1 MLKRDSIQTKGLILK
16 CGRIKSILLATLC
29 LLLMTEIHAT
39 ESGSLALR
47 GHRQYNSGNIQQSYL
62 LMERSLRAAY
72 KEGDLRAQARSLI
85 NLASLEIFARRFDV
99 ADSLLNTVE
108 TPQISPKIRNLL
120 ALTRITLENERNQF
134 AQAWE
139 TFEKV
144 RSGFSADDLEENFR
158 IISIYMEAAVA
169 AAALKNGEAE
179 NLLSQVR
186 KQNKQI
192 HKGIT
197 GRLMYTEARVALA
210 QGNTRSALEYLQQ
223 ALSQA
228 QQSGRN
234 WYIGKILYLTGVA
247 QQAEKNSS
255 AAQEAFQ
262 RSLRVYGEM
271 GLILP
276 YLQAADR
283 YLQLNPDDAEVSR
296 KVAEVRKQFGVN

>member
-1 MLKRDSIQTKGLILK
+1 MLKRDLLQAMDSIQNH
-16 CGRIKSILLATLC
+16 GRNTFIFIATMF
-29 LLLMTEIHAT
+29 LLLMNQLHAT

-72 KEGDLRAQARSLI
+72 KEGDLKAQARSLI

-99 ADSLLNTVE
+99 ADSLLNAVE
-108 TPQISPKIRNLL
+108 NPQITPKVRNLL

-134 AQAWE
+134 SRAWE
-139 TFEKV
+139 TFESI
-144 RSGFSADDLEENFR
+144 RPNFSDNDLEDNFR
-158 IISIYMEAAVA
+158 ISAIYMEAAVA
-169 AAALKNGEAE
+169 AAAIKNGEAE
-179 NLLSQVR
+179 DLLSQVR
-186 KQNKQI
+186 KQNELI
-192 HKGIT
+192 NKGIA
-197 GRLMYTEARVALA
+197 GRLMYTEARAALA
-210 QGNTRSALEYLQQ
+210 QGNTRTALDYLQQ
-223 ALSQA
+223 ALSHA
-228 QQSGRN
+228 QKSGRN

-247 QQAEKNSS
+247 QQAENNSA

-296 KVAEVRKQFGVN
+296 KVATVRKQFGVQ